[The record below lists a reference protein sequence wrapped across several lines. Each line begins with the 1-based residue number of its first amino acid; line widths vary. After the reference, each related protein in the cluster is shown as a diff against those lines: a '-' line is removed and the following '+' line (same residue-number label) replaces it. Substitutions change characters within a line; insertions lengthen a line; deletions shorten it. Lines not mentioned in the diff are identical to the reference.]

1 MWMREVL
8 LGIFLGGCAWTDSRK
23 KEVSLLWLLLFA
35 SAGSFYLFTGM
46 WGAGLWEFEVE
57 CIKRLGGIFCGLFL
71 LAASVLSKGQVGIGD
86 GLVFLVCGLFLDFW
100 ESSLLLMGGLFL
112 LCGRY
117 IVEILWKVLHRNRH
131 GNKERGQEQP
141 LLPYIFAAYIGG
153 LLWNL

>member
-1 MWMREVL
+1 MHKKAWRN
-8 LGIFLGGCAWTDSRK
+8 FLRF
-23 KEVSLLWLLLFA
+23 VFA
-35 SAGSFYLFTGM
+35 
-46 WGAGLWEFEVE
+46 
-57 CIKRLGGIFCGLFL
+57 GGIRFKQRTG
-71 LAASVLSKGQVGIGD
+71 GIGD